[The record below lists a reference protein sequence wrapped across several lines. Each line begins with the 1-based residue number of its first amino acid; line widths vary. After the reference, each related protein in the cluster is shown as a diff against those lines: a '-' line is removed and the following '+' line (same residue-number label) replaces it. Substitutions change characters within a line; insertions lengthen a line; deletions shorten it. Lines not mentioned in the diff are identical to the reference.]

1 MPEYRTLGLVLRTFE
16 QGESDRLV
24 HVYTERLGRVSAI
37 AKGARRSR
45 RRFPGTL
52 EIFSVLRLQ
61 LVDPP
66 RASLMRL
73 DGASLEIG
81 FEGLVRDLGRYAIAC
96 QLLEILDRFTAEQ
109 ESNPAMFRFACGVL
123 GVLEEERPDRLL
135 ALLVAT
141 KTLARLGYRP
151 VLAECVV
158 CGTPLADP
166 DAGPGPAPGA
176 QVAFA
181 PRHGGAVC
189 LRCADAEDARVP
201 AALLLALEAGI
212 RSPLRDRAGLG
223 LGERAVRRA
232 ELLMDRFFRFH
243 VGFELRSAGFLRDF
257 VQFAPLDVAGTPGD
271 TAPAPPSAGAERAP
285 LEAGT
290 EGLAT
295 E

>member
-16 QGESDRLV
+16 HGESDRLV
-24 HVYTERLGRVSAI
+24 HFYTERLGRVSAI

-61 LVDPP
+61 LVDSP

-73 DGASLEIG
+73 DAASLELG

-96 QLLEILDRFTAEQ
+96 QLLEILDRFTGEQ
-109 ESNPAMFRFACGVL
+109 ESNSALFRFACGVL

-158 CGTPLADP
+158 CGTPLEDP
-166 DAGPGPAPGA
+166 DA

-181 PRHGGAVC
+181 ARHGGAVC
-189 LRCADAEDARVP
+189 LRCADAEDPRVP
-201 AALLLALEAGI
+201 AGLLLALEVGI
-212 RSPLRDRAGLG
+212 RSPLRERAGLG
-223 LGERAVRRA
+223 LGERAVRTA
-232 ELLMDRFFRFH
+232 ELLTERFFRFH
-243 VGFELRSAGFLRDF
+243 VGFELRSAGFLREI
-257 VQFAPLDVAGTPGD
+257 VQFAPLDVSGTPGD
-271 TAPAPPSAGAERAP
+271 TAPAPREAGDETG
-285 LEAGT
+285 LVEAGT
-290 EGLAT
+290 DGLAT
-295 E
+295 D